1 MHIIESFIDII
12 QFLMMGNEFVYP
24 ESSLEVVCISA
35 PNPFCLQ
42 SSVFAIEE
50 YRSCRGGEGGRI
62 GRTIN
67 NTGHLG
73 PSLDSSEC

>member
-50 YRSCRGGEGGRI
+50 YRSCREGKGI
-62 GRTIN
+62 ERTIN